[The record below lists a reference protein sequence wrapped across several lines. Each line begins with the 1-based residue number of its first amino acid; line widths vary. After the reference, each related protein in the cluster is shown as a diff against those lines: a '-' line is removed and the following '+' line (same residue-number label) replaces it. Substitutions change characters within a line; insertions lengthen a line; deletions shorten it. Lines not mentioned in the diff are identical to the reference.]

1 MVQAP
6 PPRTADEWARD
17 KRIMPP
23 SAPIPG
29 PFNPDTNP
37 YMRPVAWA
45 FAQPCFSRVTFV
57 MGTQMGKSVTME
69 NVIGHRLDEDPTPCL
84 YVAPTKPLITG
95 TVEPKF
101 MAMFDECKSLA
112 IKYEARSTQAV
123 KWIGG
128 TKFRFA
134 WAGSATELA
143 ADSAGLVLVDEV
155 DRIVNTGEGDT
166 TEIIEARGDAYAD
179 SKVGYTATPTHGKA
193 ERRKD
198 ERTGLWHWVPTDVKK
213 LGSKVWQLWQ
223 SGTRHEWAVPCPTCS
238 EYFVP
243 WSGLLWWPGKGSQDE
258 CTPDEA
264 FKHARLACP
273 CCGDMIEDKFRP
285 WMNARGVAVAPG
297 ESIAK
302 GGKIEGAADTAGF
315 THFSYWVSG
324 LCSFAVKKSY
334 GFLAKKLLAALRDN
348 DPAKLLAVYNTGFGE
363 IYAEAGDAPSWEE
376 LRALCWGYKA
386 GELLLEPLR
395 IYCTI
400 DVQKNRLVYVVR
412 AWFAGLGSMLLEH
425 GELWGETDQ
434 DAVWD
439 QLSELIDTEYGEH
452 GINLTGIDIGYRDDQ
467 VYKFINLH
475 KGRAIALRGRE
486 KLDKPFRKEVV
497 EVNKQGK
504 TRKRGD
510 ARWAF
515 DSPLAKRWVH
525 SRFGRPDIRPG
536 WWLLHQQVTDD
547 YCKQLVGEEW
557 HESDGAFHQVG
568 ENHYLDCE
576 AMQYIL
582 ALRDKLHK
590 RNTGALTRAELLQQ
604 VRPEAAPASL
614 PARESADSEPAPGPD
629 PVELI
634 RHIAADEPIPP
645 KPAPR
650 ARREDAPKAKA
661 RAGRFKVIRKSR

>member
-112 IKYEARSTQAV
+112 SKYEARSTQTV

-179 SKVGYTATPTHGKA
+179 SKVGYTATPTHGKV

-198 ERTGLWHWVPTDVKK
+198 ERTGLWHWVPAEVKK
-213 LGSKVWQLWQ
+213 IGSKVWQLWQ
-223 SGTRHEWAVPCPTCS
+223 SGTRHEWAVPCPSCS

-243 WSGLLWWPGKGSQDE
+243 WSGLLWWPGKGSKDE

-264 FKHARLACP
+264 FKQARLVCP

-302 GGKIEGAADTAGF
+302 GGKIEGTADTAGF
-315 THFSYWVSG
+315 THFSFWVSG
-324 LCSFAVKKSY
+324 LCSFAVKKSVHPRWR
-334 GFLAKKLLAALRDN
+334 GEHSPSRATSVSTAGSSPLARGTRLSTQTRSLDRRFI
-348 DPAKLLAVYNTGFGE
+348 PAGAGNTGKPAGARLKPAVHPRWRGE
-363 IYAEAGDAPSWEE
+363 HQATGSPTRASCGSSPLARGTQCSGMVVFSVSRFIPAGAGNTTRMPPSPTSQPVHPRWRGEHRRRLSRIGRFIGSSPLARGTRRKDNRPGAVPRFIPAGAGNTIRCAP
-376 LRALCWGYKA
+376 AA
-386 GELLLEPLR
+386 GRSAVHPRWRGEHPFARRQVPTPDGSSPLAR
-395 IYCTI
+395 GTRLPARQDQAGRRFIPAGAGNTI
-400 DVQKNRLVYVVR
+400 LKNRMHLQFRFIPAGAGNTNPPRR
-412 AWFAGLGSMLLEH
+412 AARAIPVHPRWR
-425 GELWGETDQ
+425 
-434 DAVWD
+434 
-439 QLSELIDTEYGEH
+439 GEH
-452 GINLTGIDIGYRDDQ
+452 GS
-467 VYKFINLH
+467 
-475 KGRAIALRGRE
+475 A
-486 KLDKPFRKEVV
+486 
-497 EVNKQGK
+497 
-504 TRKRGD
+504 
-510 ARWAF
+510 
-515 DSPLAKRWVH
+515 
-525 SRFGRPDIRPG
+525 
-536 WWLLHQQVTDD
+536 
-547 YCKQLVGEEW
+547 
-557 HESDGAFHQVG
+557 
-568 ENHYLDCE
+568 CE
-576 AMQYIL
+576 
-582 ALRDKLHK
+582 
-590 RNTGALTRAELLQQ
+590 
-604 VRPEAAPASL
+604 
-614 PARESADSEPAPGPD
+614 
-629 PVELI
+629 
-634 RHIAADEPIPP
+634 
-645 KPAPR
+645 
-650 ARREDAPKAKA
+650 
-661 RAGRFKVIRKSR
+661 